1 MRPHRRSFPGPS
13 AALLAALAML
23 IALLVSACAGMAGY
37 AGAASPS
44 TDLATAA
51 ASLPDSDPAGSD
63 PVAHPVPA
71 EWDGGTVE
79 LSGLPPEALAT
90 IELISAGGPHP
101 YPQDGATFHNREGI
115 LPGRAEGFYR
125 EFTVET
131 PGSPDRGARRL
142 VIGEDGAIYYTT
154 DHYDSFRLVIP

>member
-23 IALLVSACAGMAGY
+23 FALLVSACAGIASD

-44 TDLATAA
+44 TDPAAA
-51 ASLPDSDPAGSD
+51 ASLPLSDPARSD
-63 PVAHPVPA
+63 SVARPVPA
-71 EWDGGTVE
+71 DWDGGTVE

-101 YPQDGATFHNREGI
+101 FPQDGATFHNREGI

-142 VIGEDGAIYYTT
+142 VVGEDGAIYYTT